1 MNLIL
6 QNFFSLQVS
15 ILDIISKIFSRPI
28 QIDSMKK
35 TVFKWLQ
42 VRNWSDC
49 CKKSNISHFL
59 IKIANLTFSSPEK
72 KDFQPRNGKLQDR
85 WPKSFKKD
93 FSKVALYL
101 LNLETLITR
110 CDVHLI
116 AFGAKKYR
124 SSLLSKV
131 PQITFSCSCS
141 KRESQ
146 TKESQGA
153 FFSANSHLATKMH

>member
-1 MNLIL
+1 M
-6 QNFFSLQVS
+6 QFS
-15 ILDIISKIFSRPI
+15 ILDIISKLDFHKPR
-28 QIDSMKK
+28 QKDSMKK

-42 VRNWSDC
+42 VRNWRLLQ
-49 CKKSNISHFL
+49 KSNISYFL
-59 IKIANLTFSSPEK
+59 IKIANPTFFSLKQKK
-72 KDFQPRNGKLQDR
+72 KDFQPRSGKLQDR

-141 KRESQ
+141 KRESD
-146 TKESQGA
+146 
-153 FFSANSHLATKMH
+153 